1 MHCFAPHSVLREF
14 LRSASSP
21 WQKSPASGTT
31 GETACPTTRHRQLRS
46 LVGQAFSLSG
56 FLPRAAKDVA
66 RNAKPAQEPIA
77 PHSVLGELLG
87 SSPHRGS
94 KHRKAA
100 VVLAGYCAF
109 LQLYATQP
117 LLPMLRGVFH
127 TGEVAVSLTVTVAS
141 LGVAISAP
149 FAGMLADRIGRRP
162 VIVWSAFLLAL
173 TALATAS
180 ATTLPQLLAWRF
192 LQGVFT
198 PGVFAVTVA
207 YINDEWREAGAGRV
221 VAAYISG
228 TVLGG
233 FSSRILSGLAAA
245 HAPSSD
251 VSLLRVFLV
260 LGSLGLALAVVIAF
274 WLPPEERR
282 RESVAER
289 GNWAAVAAH
298 LANRELLATFLVGFC
313 VLFSL
318 VGVFTYVTFHLAAPP
333 YSLQPGALGSI
344 FFVYLAGAVATPLAG
359 RAIDRF
365 GHRRT
370 LASAI
375 AVSISGVAL
384 TLGGPLSMVVA
395 GLAVCCSGVFSA
407 QASASAFVGSAAQQ
421 NRGLAV
427 GLYATFY
434 YLGGSAGAFAPGLF
448 YAWGGWPACAAFI
461 AAVQAIT
468 ILIALLYWKPVS
480 QR

>member
-1 MHCFAPHSVLREF
+1 
-14 LRSASSP
+14 
-21 WQKSPASGTT
+21 
-31 GETACPTTRHRQLRS
+31 
-46 LVGQAFSLSG
+46 
-56 FLPRAAKDVA
+56 
-66 RNAKPAQEPIA
+66 
-77 PHSVLGELLG
+77 
-87 SSPHRGS
+87 
-94 KHRKAA
+94 

-127 TGEVAVSLTVTVAS
+127 AGEVAVSLTITMAS

-180 ATTLPQLLAWRF
+180 AGTLPQLLLWRF

-207 YINDEWREAGAGRV
+207 YINDEWRGAGAGRV

-233 FSSRILSGLAAA
+233 FSSRMLSGLVAA
-245 HAPSSD
+245 HAAWPQ
-251 VSLLRVFLV
+251 VFLV
-260 LGSLGLALAVVIAF
+260 LGSLNLALAAVIAL
-274 WLPPEERR
+274 WLPPEKPRAAVV
-282 RESVAER
+282 ESR
-289 GNWAAVAAH
+289 GWPAVAAH

-318 VGVFTYVTFHLAAPP
+318 VGIFTYVTFHLAAPP

-344 FFVYLAGAVATPLAG
+344 FFVYLVGAVATPMAG

-370 LASAI
+370 LAAAI

-384 TLGGPLSMVVA
+384 TLGRPLWMVAA
-395 GLAVCCSGVFSA
+395 GLAVCCTGVFSA
-407 QASASAFVGSAAQQ
+407 QASASAFVGSAAQH
-421 NRGLAV
+421 NRGLAI
-427 GLYATFY
+427 GLYSTFY
-434 YLGGSAGAFAPGLF
+434 YLGGSAGASAPGLF
-448 YAWGGWPACAAFI
+448 YSWGGWPACAAFI
-461 AAVQAIT
+461 AGVQALT
-468 ILIALLYWKPVS
+468 ILIALLYWKPPAS
-480 QR
+480 ATRKNPCDETSISA

>member
-1 MHCFAPHSVLREF
+1 
-14 LRSASSP
+14 
-21 WQKSPASGTT
+21 
-31 GETACPTTRHRQLRS
+31 
-46 LVGQAFSLSG
+46 
-56 FLPRAAKDVA
+56 
-66 RNAKPAQEPIA
+66 
-77 PHSVLGELLG
+77 
-87 SSPHRGS
+87 
-94 KHRKAA
+94 
-100 VVLAGYCAF
+100 
-109 LQLYATQP
+109 
-117 LLPMLRGVFH
+117 MLKGVFH

-180 ATTLPQLLAWRF
+180 ASTLPQLLWWRF

-207 YINDEWREAGAGRV
+207 YINDEWRGTGAGRV
-221 VAAYISG
+221 VASYISG

-233 FSSRILSGLAAA
+233 FSSRMLSGLVAA
-245 HAPSSD
+245 HAPWA
-251 VSLLRVFLV
+251 RVFLV
-260 LGSLGLALAVVIAF
+260 LGSLNLALAAVIAV
-274 WLPPEERR
+274 WLPPEKRKP
-282 RESVAER
+282 REASTDIR
-289 GNWAAVAAH
+289 GWLAAAAH

-318 VGVFTYVTFHLAAPP
+318 VGIFTYVTFHLAAPP

-370 LASAI
+370 LAAAI

-384 TLGGPLSMVVA
+384 TLGSPLWMVVA
-395 GLAVCCSGVFSA
+395 GLAVCCTGVFSA

-421 NRGLAV
+421 NRGLAI
-427 GLYATFY
+427 GLYSTFY
-434 YLGGSAGAFAPGLF
+434 YLGGSAGASAPGLF
-448 YAWGGWPACAAFI
+448 YSWGGWPACAAFI
-461 AAVQAIT
+461 AAVQALT
-468 ILIALLYWKPVS
+468 ILIALLYWKGTAGQVAEP
-480 QR
+480 